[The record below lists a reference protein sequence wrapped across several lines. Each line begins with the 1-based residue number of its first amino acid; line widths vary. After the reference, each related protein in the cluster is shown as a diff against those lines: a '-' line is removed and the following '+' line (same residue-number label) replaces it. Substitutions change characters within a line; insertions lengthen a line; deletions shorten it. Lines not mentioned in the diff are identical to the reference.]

1 MSILRLFGGR
11 RSAQTRE
18 YGWKPGPIN
27 PRYGYSRP
35 PHPELLQ
42 HIASGRDLY
51 RRWLTATEER
61 FAEDL
66 AAIPLDGPPGGL
78 AWNNDFLAP
87 LDLALLY
94 AILRE
99 SAPANYLEIGSGIS
113 TLVARKAIEDGALP
127 TKVTAVDPKPRV
139 EIERACDSLIRAPFD
154 RVEDLPTLGRGD
166 VVFLD
171 GSHRVGTTSD
181 VTVFFLEMLPRLAA
195 GVLVHVHDIYLPNDY
210 PPELIERNYS
220 EQYMLAAVLLAAGS
234 KYLIE
239 FPAFYVTHGG
249 LVELDAEPWQ
259 RLAAAG
265 LAVHGE
271 SFWFRVQ

>member
-1 MSILRLFGGR
+1 MSILRSLWHKR
-11 RSAQTRE
+11 EPE
-18 YGWKPGPIN
+18 YGWEPGPVN

-42 HIASGRDLY
+42 RIASGRDLY
-51 RRWLTATEER
+51 RRWLTAAEQR

-66 AAIPLDGPPGGL
+66 AAIPMDGPPGGL
-78 AWNNDFLAP
+78 AWKNDFLAP

-94 AILRE
+94 AIVRE

-127 TKVTAVDPKPRV
+127 TKVTAVDPRPRV
-139 EIERACDSLIRAPFD
+139 EIEKACDSLIRAPFD
-154 RVEDLPTLGRGD
+154 RAEDLPTLGRGD
-166 VVFLD
+166 IVFLD
-171 GSHRVGTTSD
+171 GGHRVGTASD
-181 VTVFFLEMLPRLAA
+181 VTVFFLEMLPRLAP
-195 GVLVHVHDIYLPNDY
+195 GVLVHVHDVYLPNDY
-210 PPELIERNYS
+210 PPELLARNYS

-249 LVELDAEPWQ
+249 LVDLGVEPWR

-265 LAVHGE
+265 LAMHGE